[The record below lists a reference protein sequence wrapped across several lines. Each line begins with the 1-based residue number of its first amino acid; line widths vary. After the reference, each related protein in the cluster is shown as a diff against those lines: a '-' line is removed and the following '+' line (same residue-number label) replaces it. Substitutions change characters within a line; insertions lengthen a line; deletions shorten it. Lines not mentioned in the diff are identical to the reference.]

1 MYGFFMKQ
9 FSQLLVERIQ
19 AYFKEKYDLDLPEE
33 TAQEYLNSYAS
44 LYIVF
49 SKVGRRGRIGSD
61 TDLSVRDG
69 TPFDDSEK

>member
-1 MYGFFMKQ
+1 MKK

-44 LYIVF
+44 LYIIF
-49 SKVGRRGRIGSD
+49 AKVVQKGRIGSD
-61 TDLSVRDG
+61 TDLSVRSD
-69 TPFDDSEK
+69 TPDDNENPRL